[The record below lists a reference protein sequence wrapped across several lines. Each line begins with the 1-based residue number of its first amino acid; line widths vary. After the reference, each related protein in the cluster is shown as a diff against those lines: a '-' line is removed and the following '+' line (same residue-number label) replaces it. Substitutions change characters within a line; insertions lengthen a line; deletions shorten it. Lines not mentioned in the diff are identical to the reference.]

1 MASRGLETIVS
12 RSLLSK
18 AALCSAKL
26 EKISSK
32 RMIGLLG
39 LTEDRNSSFQRGA
52 SNAPSLIRQHFLM
65 PSVNSWCELG
75 VDLHDRIIDYG
86 DIQPEERHH
95 RDIYNAI
102 RCKMDEIQRID
113 GLVPLTLG
121 GDHSITFSTCSAVRN
136 FVGKPLVIVHFDAHP
151 DIYENFE
158 DNPSSHA
165 SPFARICEV
174 PGLCKKLI
182 QIGIRTLSGEQMPQ
196 IAKYRVEVVEARNFP
211 AKGSDIREI
220 LEKFI
225 ISDEDPVYISV
236 DIDVLEP
243 VTKTFVLLPLDD
255 LQICLPQYCSSF

>member
-1 MASRGLETIVS
+1 MTS

-18 AALCSAKL
+18 AALCSVKL
-26 EKISSK
+26 ENISSK

-39 LTEDRNSSFQRGA
+39 LKEDRNSSFERGA
-52 SNAPSLIRQHFLM
+52 SNAPQLIRKHFLM
-65 PSVNSWCELG
+65 PSGNTWCELG

-95 RDIYNAI
+95 TDIYDAI
-102 RCKMDEIQRID
+102 RLKMDEIQHID
-113 GLVPLTLG
+113 GLTPLTLG
-121 GDHSITFSTCSAVRN
+121 GDHSITFSTCMAVRN

-182 QIGIRTLSGEQMPQ
+182 QIGIRTLNGEQMPQ
-196 IAKYRVEVVEARNFP
+196 IAKYGVEIVEARNFP
-211 AKGSDIREI
+211 AKGSDIKKI

-225 ISDEDPVYISV
+225 ISDDDPVYISV

-243 VTKTFVLLPLDD
+243 VRKCFVLLLLDI
-255 LQICLPQYCSSF
+255 LQMMLTPIRQNI